1 MVEEWEMETHT
12 MAADNEDSKDNNIPE
27 AKNLSNIYH
36 MLGLVLKACT
46 ALTILKQRYTKNIIC
61 KSMFISIP

>member
-1 MVEEWEMETHT
+1 MTGCPVQVVKEWEMETHT

-36 MLGLVLKACT
+36 MLGLVLKA
-46 ALTILKQRYTKNIIC
+46 LHVRL
-61 KSMFISIP
+61 